1 MRLVPLIMEGSFEM
15 RPGKLL
21 LLPLLA
27 LPLAGCLETDTER
40 GFAGA
45 ATGAIIADALDTN
58 VAAGAIIGGGAGIFC
73 DDAGICY

>member
-1 MRLVPLIMEGSFEM
+1 M
-15 RPGKLL
+15 RPSRLL
-21 LLPLLA
+21 LLPILA
-27 LPLAGCLETDTER
+27 LPLAGCLDNDTER

-45 ATGAIIADALDTN
+45 AGGALIADALDTN